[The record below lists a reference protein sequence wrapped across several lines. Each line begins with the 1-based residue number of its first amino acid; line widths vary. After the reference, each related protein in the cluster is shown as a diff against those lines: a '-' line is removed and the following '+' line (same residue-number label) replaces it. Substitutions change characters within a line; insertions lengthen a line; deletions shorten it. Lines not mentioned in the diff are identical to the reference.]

1 MQINIL
7 SGEKLKAISPEV
19 RNKTIVPTLSTT
31 VQHSFGSFSHSSQKR
46 KRNQIGKEKVDDMI
60 ICLQMT

>member
-7 SGEKLKAISPEV
+7 SGEKLKAISPKV

-31 VQHSFGSFSHSSQKR
+31 VRHSFGSFSYSSQRRKKESDWKR
-46 KRNQIGKEKVDDMI
+46 SK
-60 ICLQMT
+60 

>member
-7 SGEKLKAISPEV
+7 SGEKLKAISPKV

-31 VQHSFGSFSHSSQKR
+31 VQHSFGSFSYSSQRRKKESDWKR
-46 KRNQIGKEKVDDMI
+46 SK
-60 ICLQMT
+60 